1 MCCLCGRLCC
11 GRLCHV
17 YLPVVELVSV
27 LVCSHNVQEEDVLG
41 MGVQP
46 GYSELHLGEHLP
58 EQERNFE
65 LAGTAD
71 KGSFERAEFGPTSKS
86 AFLQRTIGGLIQSL
100 CKVKTSH

>member
-1 MCCLCGRLCC
+1 M
-11 GRLCHV
+11 
-17 YLPVVELVSV
+17 ELVSV
-27 LVCSHNVQEEDVLG
+27 VVCSHNVQEEDILG

-58 EQERNFE
+58 EQERNLE
-65 LAGTAD
+65 LGAD